1 MLISPFRIIE
11 DETNPVC
18 EETTMV
24 LVGNTDINAEERIKL
39 ALVDSGMSFHPFAM
53 NIC

>member
-11 DETNPVC
+11 DETNPVW

-39 ALVDSGMSFHPFAM
+39 ALVDSGMSKYRGTV
-53 NIC
+53 NVR